1 MPALKI
7 ISTIIIL
14 VVTTWMI
21 YKLPVFRSTG
31 LNAAWR
37 LGLWAAKVLASIAI
51 LALYTWYY
59 PQKTA
64 DIYKYFDD
72 GEAIVENAETPG
84 TYLRIVTGIGMDTPE
99 VERCLEHT
107 NRWSRKY
114 FKGVW
119 NDNRILIRF
128 NALLY
133 PITGGSVVAHSF
145 VMAFLSFLGLT
156 LLYLG
161 ITYFTKGRFWLALVV
176 YMVPSVFFWS
186 SGLLKEGILML
197 NTGLLF
203 YAISLLLH
211 KGIKLNILL
220 LLVLSVCLFIM
231 TKIYVLICM
240 IPGIVFLLVTK
251 RDKPV
256 FRRFIITHII
266 VILLVWLSGFLSP
279 ELNMFHLLDKKQHHF
294 VSMVE
299 ETKDVGSAINLP
311 DLDPS
316 IISVLRHAPAGFFNS
331 MFRPHFLEWHSP
343 LMLVAGIEKLIIL
356 FMLIYACIRP
366 RNVSE
371 NEKRF
376 LLFTLSFMLILFTTT
391 GLSTPVLGALVRY
404 NIPVLPFFVTAI
416 LILGNWKNFGIKR
429 I

>member
-1 MPALKI
+1 MTAHNI
-7 ISTIIIL
+7 ISILII
-14 VVTTWMI
+14 VAASTWMV
-21 YKLPVFRSTG
+21 YKLPLFRRTG
-31 LNAAWR
+31 LSMVWR
-37 LGLWAAKVLASIAI
+37 MGLWGTKLVASLAI
-51 LALYTWYY
+51 LALYTWHY

-64 DIYKYFDD
+64 DIYKYFND
-72 GEAIVENAETPG
+72 GEAIVENAETPA
-84 TYLRIVTGIGMDTPE
+84 TYMRIVTGIGMDTPE
-99 VERCLEHT
+99 VEQCLEHT
-107 NRWSRKY
+107 KHWSRKY

-119 NDNRILIRF
+119 NDNRILIRY

-145 VMAFLSFLGLT
+145 LMAFLSFLGLS
-156 LLYLG
+156 LLYIG
-161 ITYFTKGRFWLALVV
+161 ITYFTKGRFWLALAV

-203 YAISLLLH
+203 YAISSLLH
-211 KGIKLNILL
+211 RRFKLNILV
-220 LLVLSVCLFIM
+220 LLVLPVCLFVM

-251 RDKPV
+251 RNKYV
-256 FRRFIITHII
+256 FRQFIITHII
-266 VILLVWLSGFLSP
+266 IILLIWLTGLLSP
-279 ELNMFHLLDKKQHHF
+279 KLNMFRLLDKKQHHF

-299 ETKDVGSAINLP
+299 ATKDVGSAISLP
-311 DLDPS
+311 DLEPDILS
-316 IISVLRHAPAGFFNS
+316 MLRHAPTGFFNS

-343 LMLVAGIEKLIIL
+343 LMLMAGIEKLILLI
-356 FMLIYACIRP
+356 MLIYSCIRP

-371 NEKRF
+371 NEKKF
-376 LLFTLSFMLILFTTT
+376 LLFSLSFMLILFTTT

-404 NIPVLPFFVTAI
+404 NIPVLPFFAAAI
-416 LILGNWKNFGIKR
+416 IILGNWKKIGIKR